1 MDMPAHPSWSML
13 VISLPGRS
21 ATPRM
26 RVWRA
31 LKGLGAAV
39 LRDGVY
45 LLPYSE
51 SASRSLREQ
60 AEAVMA
66 SGGDAHVFTFNSTEP
81 SQTGNFR
88 GLFDR
93 TGDYAQL
100 AEAIRKLKPTLTRK
114 RATSVARQ
122 LRQIR
127 REFETVATT
136 DHFPGPAKEQVQHLL
151 SETEAALAALLA
163 PDEPRPA
170 ARTIR
175 RLDKRDYQQRIWATR
190 ARPWID
196 RLASAWLIR
205 RFIDPKA
212 RFVWLKN
219 PRKCP
224 AKALGFDFD
233 NATFTHVGARV
244 TFEVLLASFDLEKDS
259 ALMRLGSLVHYLD
272 VGGVPVA
279 EAPGLEMILKGARQQ
294 YDDDDKLLKE
304 ASKAFDFLYASYSSE
319 K

>member
-1 MDMPAHPSWSML
+1 MDMPASPQWSML

-31 LKGLGAAV
+31 LKGLGAVV

-45 LLPYSE
+45 LLPHSE

-60 AEAVMA
+60 AGVVVA

-81 SQTGNFR
+81 SQAEHFR

-93 TGDYAQL
+93 TGDYARL
-100 AEAIRKLKPTLTRK
+100 AETLRNLNSALTRK
-114 RATSVARQ
+114 RATSASRH
-122 LRQIR
+122 LRKIR
-127 REFETVATT
+127 REFETVSTT
-136 DHFPGPAKEQVQHLL
+136 DHFPGPAKAQVQQLLTQTESALTALL
-151 SETEAALAALLA
+151 S
-163 PDEPRPA
+163 PGEPRA
-170 ARTIR
+170 AAGEIR
-175 RLDKRDYQQRIWATR
+175 RLDKRDYQHRLWATR
-190 ARPWID
+190 AHPWVD

-212 RFVWLKN
+212 RFVWLKDSK
-219 PRKCP
+219 KCQ
-224 AKALGFDFD
+224 AKTIGFDFD
-233 NATFTHVGARV
+233 KATFTHIGARV
-244 TFEVLLASFDLEKDS
+244 TFEVLLASFGLEKDA

-279 EAPGLEMILKGARQQ
+279 EASGLEMILNGARRQFS
-294 YDDDDKLLKE
+294 DDDKLLKE
-304 ASKAFDFLYASYSSE
+304 ASKTFDFLYASYSE
-319 K
+319 E

>member
-1 MDMPAHPSWSML
+1 MDISANPAWSML

-31 LKGLGAAV
+31 LKGLGAVV

-51 SASRSLREQ
+51 SATRSLREQ
-60 AEAVMA
+60 ADAVMV
-66 SGGDAHVFTFNSTEP
+66 SGGDAHVLSFSSTEP
-81 SQTGNFR
+81 SQAEHFR

-93 TGDYAQL
+93 TSDYARL
-100 AEAIRKLKPTLTRK
+100 AGSIRKLKPALTRK
-114 RATSVARQ
+114 RATSVSRH

-127 REFETVATT
+127 REFETVAAT

-151 SETEAALAALLA
+151 SETEVALTALLS
-163 PDEPRPA
+163 PDEPHPA
-170 ARTIR
+170 AREIR
-175 RLDKRDYQQRIWATR
+175 RLNKRDYQQRIWATR
-190 ARPWID
+190 ARPWVD

-219 PRKCP
+219 TKNCP
-224 AKALGFDFD
+224 VKALGFDFD
-233 NATFTHVGARV
+233 KAAFTHVGARV
-244 TFEVLLASFDLEKDS
+244 TFEVLLASFGLEKDA

-279 EAPGLEMILKGARQQ
+279 EAPGLEMILNGARQQ
-294 YDDDDKLLKE
+294 FDDDDKLLKE
-304 ASKAFDFLYASYSSE
+304 ASRTFDFLYASYAE
-319 K
+319 E